1 MSGFEWAGP
10 ASASVAAL
18 LDILIA
24 LLIGQWLNTRGKPG
38 WQLPSLLGLVFCA
51 SLLVNSASMAGVPL
65 WAAFAALPL
74 VLHTH
79 YGLMWLAGAT
89 CIAALLLDNRYRNGR
104 ASTAV
109 IIVLFVYF
117 RACTG
122 HVADAGM
129 FSLAA
134 LVHTVHL
141 LAAGAWA
148 GSVLVF
154 LAQHRKLRQE
164 GKWFDS
170 QSARHLSQVALWA
183 VMVVVLTGAANAWR
197 VLQLGASAVE
207 PWQQPWSVILKTKL
221 ALVAIA
227 VLLGATNRW
236 SIMPALDLNQQR
248 AQRQFMALLLLEA
261 VVFVGVIGCA
271 AVLGSTSP
279 PM

>member
-1 MSGFEWAGP
+1 MTGFEWAGP
-10 ASASVAAL
+10 WSASMAAL
-18 LDILIA
+18 LDLLIA
-24 LLIGQWLNTRGKPG
+24 LLIGQWLSPRGKPG
-38 WQLPSLLGLVFCA
+38 WQLPGLLGLVFCV
-51 SLLVNSASMAGVPL
+51 SLLANSASMAGVPL

-79 YGLMWLAGAT
+79 YGLMWLAGAA

-104 ASTAV
+104 WSIAA

-117 RACTG
+117 RASTG

-134 LVHTVHL
+134 LVHTIHL
-141 LAAGAWA
+141 LAAGAWV

-154 LAQHRKLRQE
+154 LARHRKQRAN
-164 GKWFDS
+164 GNWFDS
-170 QSARHLSQVALWA
+170 QAAHHLSQVALWS
-183 VMVVVLTGAANAWR
+183 MLVVLLTGAANAWR
-197 VLQLGASAVE
+197 VLQLGATAVA
-207 PWQQPWSVILKTKL
+207 PWQQPWGMILKTKL

-236 SIMPALDLNQQR
+236 SIMPALDLHQQR
-248 AQRQFMALLLLEA
+248 AQRQFMLLLLLEA
-261 VVFVGVIGCA
+261 VIFIGVISCA